1 MSLGDHFREL
11 RNRAFTAA
19 AAVLVASVVG
29 WILYDELIEFIL
41 APLREYARQRGD
53 NLINI
58 NFGGGLTQP
67 FSVHLTVALFVGV
80 VLASPVW
87 IWQIWGFL
95 LPGLRPREKRIA
107 LAYFLV
113 SVPLFF
119 GGCALAAWALPQTVV
134 VLLGFTPENAAN
146 LTDAMTYLH
155 FILYF
160 VVAFG
165 IAFLLPVIM
174 VGLNSLRVLP
184 VRIMIKGWRIAL
196 VGILIFAAL
205 VTPDPSAWTMIA
217 LSIPMFAL
225 YWCAVGFS
233 ALLERRRCK
242 RDPDWLATPDD
253 QASDL

>member
-11 RNRAFTAA
+11 RNRAFIAA
-19 AAVLVASVVG
+19 LAVLVCAVVG
-29 WILYDELIEFIL
+29 WIYYEDLIDLILRPLLEVRDE
-41 APLREYARQRGD
+41 RGD
-53 NLINI
+53 ALVNI
-58 NFGGGLTQP
+58 NFGGSITQP
-67 FSVHLTVALFVGV
+67 FSVQLTVAIFVGV
-80 VLASPVW
+80 VLSSPVW

-119 GGCALAAWALPQTVV
+119 AGCALAAWALPQTVA
-134 VLLGFTPENAAN
+134 VLLSFTPSGAAN
-146 LTDAMTYLH
+146 LQDAMVYLH

-160 VVAFG
+160 IVAFG

-184 VRIMIKGWRIAL
+184 VRVMIKGWRIAL
-196 VGILIFAAL
+196 VLILVFAAL

-217 LSIPMFAL
+217 LATPMFAL

-233 ALLERRRCK
+233 TILERRRRK
-242 RDPDWLATPDD
+242 RDPDWLGTPDD
-253 QASDL
+253 QASAL